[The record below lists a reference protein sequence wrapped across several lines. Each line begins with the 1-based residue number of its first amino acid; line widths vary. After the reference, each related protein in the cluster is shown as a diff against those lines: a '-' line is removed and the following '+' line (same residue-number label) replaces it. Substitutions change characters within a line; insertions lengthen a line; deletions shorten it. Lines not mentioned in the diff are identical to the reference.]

1 MAFFRKK
8 PVVVEAFTFDEVV
21 AEGRAHCAANGIDL
35 NDGMPWSFPFRGHP
49 ITHENDCCYLIPTR
63 EGIMQLT
70 ANDMLIVGVEGEI
83 YPIKTDIFHKTYE
96 DV

>member
-35 NDGMPWSFPFRGHP
+35 NGGMPWSFPSGASTVSGSSVFCARPTIFAP
-49 ITHENDCCYLIPTR
+49 IALSGFTTR
-63 EGIMQLT
+63 
-70 ANDMLIVGVEGEI
+70 
-83 YPIKTDIFHKTYE
+83 PIGRRESDASGRR
-96 DV
+96 